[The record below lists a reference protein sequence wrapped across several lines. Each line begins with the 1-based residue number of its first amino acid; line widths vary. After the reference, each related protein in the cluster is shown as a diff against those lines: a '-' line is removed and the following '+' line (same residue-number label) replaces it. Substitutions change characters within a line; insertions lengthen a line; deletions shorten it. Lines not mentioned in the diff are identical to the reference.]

1 MMGDEPLATASEP
14 CPTAS
19 EPLRHRASE
28 PCPTASESMPHCL
41 RATRHSPPPPSHAP
55 PLVRPP
61 PSHRRTQSSHQ
72 LSSRHH
78 PMDPVLAPQSTVL
91 QRGGLGISFVF
102 LGIAPVALVA
112 GRPRRQPGEGPG
124 GFYAGLRALAL
135 TLALRDLT
143 TMRGCVLAPRR
154 GVSTLEDRV
163 RGSSTEK
170 RLGKQGHWWCCH
182 CHRLRG

>member
-1 MMGDEPLATASEP
+1 MMDDEPLATASKP

-19 EPLRHRASE
+19 EPLR
-28 PCPTASESMPHCL
+28 HCL

-55 PLVRPP
+55 PP
-61 PSHRRTQSSHQ
+61 PSPCPTASEPLATRHRLRAMPHRLYDCLRATDGHSPRTTS
-72 LSSRHH
+72 
-78 PMDPVLAPQSTVL
+78 VLGTTRWTQSTVL

-102 LGIAPVALVA
+102 LGIAPVALGA
-112 GRPRRQPGEGPG
+112 GRPRWQPGEGPG

-135 TLALRDLT
+135 ALALRDLT

-154 GVSTLEDRV
+154 GVSTTLEDRV

-170 RLGKQGHWWCCH
+170 RLGKQGHWW
-182 CHRLRG
+182 